1 MSWHLKTPPV
11 TPLSWERERL
21 FNLRLES
28 SISRVAVG
36 VLAIW
41 LNPGG
46 GPHWLLNVL
55 DEKNDWELNFG
66 SASLSLCFLGDE

>member
-1 MSWHLKTPPV
+1 M
-11 TPLSWERERL
+11 

>member
-1 MSWHLKTPPV
+1 MSWQLKTPLV